1 MWRLGDEGGVSAAQ
15 MVSLLYQWN
24 QLVEKAATRID
35 AEKINDVSA
44 LVTSMR
50 GNFQALKTAAEA
62 TDRAVAGLH
71 P

>member
-1 MWRLGDEGGVSAAQ
+1 M
-15 MVSLLYQWN
+15 MSLLYQWN
-24 QLVEKAATRID
+24 QLAEKAATRID

-44 LVTSMR
+44 LVTSMS
-50 GNFQALKTAAEA
+50 GKFQALKTATEA